1 MAILLALCAQ
11 LPLADS
17 LFAHGYLEAAR
28 VEYLRGFFSHP
39 ELKRTI
45 ELRLNY
51 AITVLSADESEGIA
65 ELTYIVDSFPEL
77 PPVIVNRIA
86 VEYIRAGRYY
96 LAINL
101 LNTGSDRKTL
111 GLALL
116 LDDQLIE
123 ARNTFIRN
131 EDYAIAAAID
141 TFMHFPPKSEK
152 TALLLSLF
160 LPGAGQV
167 YASDVRQGLA
177 DFLINIGSA
186 YLLFNAFK
194 QQKYI
199 DASLVFFFLINRFY
213 LGSLHNAQKAANEYN
228 ESRRREWLN
237 HFLNSHF
244 DGLNLKV
251 R

>member
-1 MAILLALCAQ
+1 MFVLCAQ

-28 VEYLRGFFSHP
+28 IEYLRGFFFHP
-39 ELKRTI
+39 ELKRAI
-45 ELRLNY
+45 EPRLNY

-65 ELTYIVDSFPEL
+65 ELIGIVDSFPEL
-77 PPVIVNRIA
+77 PPAIVNRIA

-101 LNTGSDRKTL
+101 LNAGSDRKML

-123 ARNTFIRN
+123 ARNTFVRN
-131 EDYAIAAAID
+131 EDHVIAAEID
-141 TFMHFPPKSEK
+141 SFLCLPARSEK

-160 LPGAGQV
+160 LPGSGQV
-167 YASDVRQGLA
+167 YASDVRQGLV

-186 YLLFNAFK
+186 YLLYNAFD
-194 QQKYI
+194 QKKYV

-237 HFLNSHF
+237 HFLDSHF
-244 DGLNLKV
+244 DSLELNV